1 MLLYEF
7 GSLAVSKA
15 GHDKG
20 EIFVILKSDS
30 EYVYLMDGKLRTFE
44 KPKKKNIK
52 HVQCIHYTDIN
63 LTERKVKQEKI
74 INEDIKRAIKL
85 YKNSK
90 M

>member
-7 GSLAVSKA
+7 GSIAVSKA

-30 EYVYLMDGKLRTFE
+30 EYVYLMDGKVRTFE

-52 HVQCIHYTDIN
+52 HVQYIHYTDKN
-63 LTERKVKQEKI
+63 LADRYAKQEKI
-74 INEDIKRAIKL
+74 INEDVKRAIKL

>member
-1 MLLYEF
+1 MLLYEL
-7 GSLAVSKA
+7 GSLVVSKA

-20 EIFVILKSDS
+20 EVFVILKSES
-30 EYVYLMDGKLRTFE
+30 EYVYLMDGKNRTFE

-52 HVQCIHYTDIN
+52 HIQLVNYKDKN
-63 LTERKVKQEKI
+63 LAEKQLKQEKI

-85 YKNSK
+85 YRNSK

>member
-20 EIFVILKSDS
+20 EIFVILKSDA
-30 EYVYLMDGKLRTFE
+30 EYVYLMDGIARTLE

-52 HVQCIHYTDIN
+52 HIQCVHYTDKN
-63 LTERKVKQEKI
+63 LAEKKAKQEKI
-74 INEDIKRAIKL
+74 IDEDVKRAIKL
-85 YKNSK
+85 YKNRK